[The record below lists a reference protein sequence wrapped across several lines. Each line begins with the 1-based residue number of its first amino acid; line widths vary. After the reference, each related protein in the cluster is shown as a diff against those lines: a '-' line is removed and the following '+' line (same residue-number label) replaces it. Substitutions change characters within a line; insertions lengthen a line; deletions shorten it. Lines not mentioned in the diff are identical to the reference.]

1 MCCGFWSGISLKE
14 SDAEFDEFVAA
25 MSLPLLKTAR
35 LLTGDWHLGED
46 LAQVTLVKVYRHWAR
61 IEHRD
66 SPVDYARKVMVN
78 TYLTW
83 RRRRWRGEVPA
94 PVLPE
99 VRDRSDVAEAV
110 AAVDELQRALLALP
124 RRQRAVV
131 VLRFYEDLTVAQT
144 AAALDC
150 PEGTVTSLTARALTR
165 LRSSSMLRPETVE
178 GRK

>member
-1 MCCGFWSGISLKE
+1 MKE

-25 MSLPLLKTAR
+25 MSLSLLKTAR

-46 LAQVTLVKVYRHWAR
+46 LAQVTLMKVYRRWAQ

-83 RRRRWRGEVPA
+83 RRRRWRGEVPS

-99 VRDRSDVAEAV
+99 VGDRSDVAGAV

-144 AAALDC
+144 AAVLDC
-150 PEGTVTSLTARALTR
+150 PEGTVTSLTRRALAR
-165 LRSSSMLRPETVE
+165 LRSSKMLRPDMVE
-178 GRK
+178 GQR